1 MDPRASGVRQAAGHP
16 GEEPRGGEL
25 DEGVLPR
32 DGGVAVPA
40 TAPEEYPG
48 HDRHVVAGGHRAAHV
63 GQADGGDTIDSWRGT
78 R

>member
-1 MDPRASGVRQAAGHP
+1 MRQESGA
-16 GEEPRGGEL
+16 GGEL

-48 HDRHVVAGGHRAAHV
+48 QDGHVVRGATGAAHI
-63 GQADGGDTIDSWRGT
+63 GQADGGDTIDSCRGT
-78 R
+78 L